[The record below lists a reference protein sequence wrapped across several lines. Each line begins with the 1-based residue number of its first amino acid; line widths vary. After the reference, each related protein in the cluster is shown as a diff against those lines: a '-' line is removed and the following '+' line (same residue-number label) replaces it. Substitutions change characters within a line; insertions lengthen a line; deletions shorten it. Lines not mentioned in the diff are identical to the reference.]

1 MRRRRYLK
9 SPGNFAGLT
18 VAGALI
24 LTVLTPAGIVLATT
38 AHTSTA
44 HTTTA
49 HTTAHT
55 GTAHART
62 VRASSGP
69 SGVSAPEAAI
79 ANARTGA
86 ILWSREL
93 NTQRPIASITKVM
106 TALVVL
112 RSGGLNNT
120 LTIPRSVI
128 AYVNEYGA
136 SSAGLH
142 PGDRLTVRQLLS
154 AMVLPSGADAAYTL
168 AQAYGPGISAFVA
181 KMNATA
187 WALGMT
193 RTHFTNFDGLPY
205 PYRTA
210 DYSTAADLIKLGR
223 AAMSWAAFRTVAAE
237 RSYHLPA
244 GSGHHAYTWYS
255 TNPLLGH
262 YPGAMGIKTGWTPY
276 SGHCLLFEVSRGS
289 VMLIGVN
296 LDSPGKGTTV
306 NGVDATR
313 MLNWAFSQLKA

>member
-1 MRRRRYLK
+1 MRRREYLK
-9 SPGNFAGLT
+9 FPGNFAGLT

-24 LTVLTPAGIVLATT
+24 LTVATPASTVLAGT
-38 AHTSTA
+38 AHISTA
-44 HTTTA
+44 HT
-49 HTTAHT
+49 
-55 GTAHART
+55 RT

-79 ANARTGA
+79 ADARKGA

-112 RSGGLNNT
+112 RSGGLDNT

-136 SSAGLH
+136 SSAGLR
-142 PGDRLTVRQLLS
+142 PGDRLTVRELLS
-154 AMVLPSGADAAYTL
+154 AMLLPSGADAAYTL

-187 WALGMT
+187 RALGMT

-205 PYRTA
+205 PYHTA

-223 AAMSWAAFRTVAAE
+223 AAMSWSAFRAVAAE
-237 RSYHLPA
+237 RSYHLSA
-244 GSGHHAYTWYS
+244 GSGHHAYTWS
-255 TNPLLGH
+255 NTNPLLGH

-276 SGHCLLFEVSRGS
+276 SGHCLLFEVSLGGIT
-289 VMLIGVN
+289 LIGVN

-313 MLNWAFSQLKA
+313 MLNWAFSQPNA